1 MTGIFALLSVIA
13 LFMAYGARK
22 SSQEHTKTIFTLTR
36 ELAELRNQL
45 NILQSKSPVQ
55 SESDKITPIVPSSS
69 QEAISTPISTPIPK
83 PASISP
89 KSKQTAPV
97 IKAHT
102 PVPHEPDWFE
112 RITANIQSNW
122 MVWLGGISVGL
133 AGIFMVSHSVRT
145 GLIGPNA
152 QVILALITGVA
163 LHSGAEILRRRNQG
177 THQVFAALA
186 GGGSITLYA
195 ALLTGIHYYQI
206 ISPLFAFTALAAVA
220 FATMALSLIHGPV
233 LAILGL
239 TSAYA
244 VPLLTGSDG
253 GSITIVLSYTLIV
266 TLASLLLTR
275 FVFRLWLWRATLF
288 GAMGW
293 WLLAVATEPVQ
304 VSTVVYLAVLLWAF
318 IVIPIAEAAP
328 QASES
333 TAASTAS
340 VIHKAKGRFS
350 PLPIQ
355 AGLLILSAW
364 AISMA
369 GQPDDTALHWSW
381 LVLLPVTAL
390 ISHQRPAAWYLTWG
404 AVATNVFGWLLYAVE
419 FNHNSWFL
427 TTLDANML
435 VPYLAL
441 CSIGTIL
448 IGAWFWLKQV
458 SAHPTQ
464 NPKLHRWMSYTLLPP
479 VLFFLFGYLI
489 LGGHEHPHTWSG
501 IALIFGVSYGALAA
515 VFQKYDRYRPAL
527 IWAILGIHSSYSLA
541 VVFYFSEAALTLA
554 LAFQFI
560 SLSVLAKRFEL
571 PWLYLILKVVLA
583 VVITRLTF
591 NPWLASYDLGGHW
604 SLWTYGGSTL
614 FTVIATRIIPK
625 EEPIR
630 RWLEAAALHLFVL
643 FAGAE
648 LRYWLYDGDIFA
660 SEFSMTEATINMLLW
675 GSLAITYDIRAG
687 ISESLAKLYRL
698 FSAVLLGLSAICYLL
713 LLTKFNPWWSGE
725 LISATPVFNI
735 LLPAYLGAS
744 LLALAVLLRLSKRT
758 TSHITRQV
766 ERYLQGFAGANFLL
780 FTLLEIRQLW
790 SGADL
795 SLNNSTSEGEL
806 YTYSVIGLL
815 YATAAIMSSARFSK
829 PILYKVGMGL
839 IAAVVAKIFLVD
851 MSGLQGFWRVAA
863 FMGLGLVLLGL
874 AWKYQKTTTS
884 SGSSTQ
890 NPL

>member
-1 MTGIFALLSVIA
+1 M
-13 LFMAYGARK
+13 
-22 SSQEHTKTIFTLTR
+22 
-36 ELAELRNQL
+36 
-45 NILQSKSPVQ
+45 
-55 SESDKITPIVPSSS
+55 
-69 QEAISTPISTPIPK
+69 
-83 PASISP
+83 
-89 KSKQTAPV
+89 
-97 IKAHT
+97 
-102 PVPHEPDWFE
+102 
-112 RITANIQSNW
+112 
-122 MVWLGGISVGL
+122 
-133 AGIFMVSHSVRT
+133 
-145 GLIGPNA
+145 
-152 QVILALITGVA
+152 
-163 LHSGAEILRRRNQG
+163 
-177 THQVFAALA
+177 
-186 GGGSITLYA
+186 
-195 ALLTGIHYYQI
+195 
-206 ISPLFAFTALAAVA
+206 
-220 FATMALSLIHGPV
+220 
-233 LAILGL
+233 
-239 TSAYA
+239 
-244 VPLLTGSDG
+244 
-253 GSITIVLSYTLIV
+253 
-266 TLASLLLTR
+266 
-275 FVFRLWLWRATLF
+275 
-288 GAMGW
+288 
-293 WLLAVATEPVQ
+293 
-304 VSTVVYLAVLLWAF
+304 
-318 IVIPIAEAAP
+318 
-328 QASES
+328 
-333 TAASTAS
+333 
-340 VIHKAKGRFS
+340 
-350 PLPIQ
+350 
-355 AGLLILSAW
+355 
-364 AISMA
+364 
-369 GQPDDTALHWSW
+369 
-381 LVLLPVTAL
+381 
-390 ISHQRPAAWYLTWG
+390 
-404 AVATNVFGWLLYAVE
+404 
-419 FNHNSWFL
+419 
-427 TTLDANML
+427 
-435 VPYLAL
+435 
-441 CSIGTIL
+441 
-448 IGAWFWLKQV
+448 
-458 SAHPTQ
+458 
-464 NPKLHRWMSYTLLPP
+464 
-479 VLFFLFGYLI
+479 
-489 LGGHEHPHTWSG
+489 
-501 IALIFGVSYGALAA
+501 
-515 VFQKYDRYRPAL
+515 
-527 IWAILGIHSSYSLA
+527 
-541 VVFYFSEAALTLA
+541 
-554 LAFQFI
+554 
-560 SLSVLAKRFEL
+560 
-571 PWLYLILKVVLA
+571 
-583 VVITRLTF
+583 ITRLTF
-591 NPWLASYDLGGHW
+591 NPWLASYDIGGHW

-766 ERYLQGFAGANFLL
+766 EHYLQGFAGANFLL